1 MDAIKPASTIDRKS
15 FFASI
20 RSKLFTGKMSQSQCD
35 GIEAI
40 LKEWEARKLTDLRW
54 LAYMLA
60 TAFHETAK
68 TMQPI
73 EEYGKGA
80 HYDYGKKLK
89 RSRKAYA
96 SPNQLYY
103 GRGLVQLTWY
113 ENYEQ
118 FGELLKI
125 DLLNNP
131 QLACTAYVAVKIMFE
146 GMLKGLFT
154 SHRLEMYFNDN
165 LTDWVTA
172 RTIINGMDKAEAV
185 ALYGKIFYKAL
196 AA

>member
-89 RSRKAYA
+89 RSRKPYA

-103 GRGLVQLTWY
+103 GRGLVQLTWF

-131 QLACTAYVAVKIMFE
+131 QLACTTYVAVKIMFE

-154 SHRLEMYFNDN
+154 SHRLEMYFNDK
-165 LTDWVTA
+165 LTDWLTA
-172 RTIINGMDKAEAV
+172 RTIINGMDKAAAV